1 MAHKRNKDKSA
12 MAAITALAPRYC
24 ICSVTFMRHQCDKIS
39 AITRQTS
46 LNRCSA
52 FGLNVILPP
61 SSGLMSLRWVI
72 LHPID
77 LDRPCTVSHFAANND
92 NVVNSI
98 HCISMMFILRMLA
111 MLFRLCFAAFIYSLP
126 IILYSSFW
134 YNWIANFVYLSLMI
148 VNKRVFTTI
157 PI

>member
-1 MAHKRNKDKSA
+1 MEHKRNKDKSA
-12 MAAITALAPRYC
+12 TAAITALAPRYC
-24 ICSVTFMRHQCDKIS
+24 IRSVTFMRHECDKIS

-61 SSGLMSLRWVI
+61 SSALMSLRWVI

-92 NVVNSI
+92 HVVNSAR
-98 HCISMMFILRMLA
+98 CISMIFILRILA
-111 MLFRLCFAAFIYSLP
+111 LLFGLRFSVC
-126 IILYSSFW
+126 
-134 YNWIANFVYLSLMI
+134 
-148 VNKRVFTTI
+148 RFTTNNI
-157 PI
+157 IQQFGRYIWIINLVELYLIT